1 MQHGVV
7 LGFCFSVIGDQAED
21 PDVLDAPLVPCRA
34 DGYMGVYVTVVAVE
48 PGFDD

>member
-7 LGFCFSVIGDQAED
+7 LGFRPPVVGDQAED
-21 PDVLDAPLVPCRA
+21 PDVLDAPIVPGRA
-34 DGYMGVYVTVVAVE
+34 DGCMGVYVTVVAVE